1 MPLAGREG
9 QHGSGEPSAVLPPPL
24 YDPANT
30 LRSTTRQT
38 PSALRP
44 GHRDRRAAVRPG
56 KHPRRRWA
64 DVADP
69 QRWGTCAALNGSRM
83 LWARER
89 RATRA
94 RRASE
99 SSLPATRA
107 GDVTRRDPRQETRP
121 PQPEVGDPPVT
132 AVTVTR
138 LGPDDPSAAPAPGR
152 RCTNMAIPGPG
163 KVARKSPPVCPCAR
177 EPQSTRARRRATTRG
192 SSARREEGNSL
203 C

>member
-1 MPLAGREG
+1 MATSML
-9 QHGSGEPSAVLPPPL
+9 QHNL
-24 YDPANT
+24 
-30 LRSTTRQT
+30 LR
-38 PSALRP
+38 
-44 GHRDRRAAVRPG
+44 

-64 DVADP
+64 STPASRGRPTAVGV
-69 QRWGTCAALNGSRM
+69 GTCAALRGPRM

-89 RATRA
+89 RAPRA

-99 SSLPATRA
+99 SFLPATRA

-152 RCTNMAIPGPG
+152 R
-163 KVARKSPPVCPCAR
+163 
-177 EPQSTRARRRATTRG
+177 STRAGGWGKIEEKVGGDAMIVESAKCVRQARASGDRSAKFGRNASDGPRVAATRAERRRSQWPAPLKASFVCSRPPLDP
-192 SSARREEGNSL
+192 EPHF
-203 C
+203 